1 MTEKLPASR
10 KGWKPAF
17 SLKIPK
23 GETRTI
29 RVRTRLPLRFRLTM
43 GPIIPARSREFW
55 VTGG

>member
-29 RVRTRLPLRFRLTM
+29 RVRTRLPVK
-43 GPIIPARSREFW
+43 IPFNYEADHSGAIQRVW